1 MQKTREEL
9 WEEAWWQKIKR
20 EGVGGREED
29 QTLWECLALFTAQS
43 CLFPRLRP
51 PPSTTDSTRPPVVL
65 TEDVQLSFPINLGSA
80 ASSLPEALFL
90 LSRMLGV
97 LLLPKAR
104 KSLLGPI

>member
-9 WEEAWWQKIKR
+9 WEEAWWQMIKR
-20 EGVGGREED
+20 EGVEGREED
-29 QTLWECLALFTAQS
+29 QALWECLALFTAQS

-51 PPSTTDSTRPPVVL
+51 PLSTTDSTGPPVG
-65 TEDVQLSFPINLGSA
+65 LSFTINLGSA

-90 LSRMLGV
+90 LSRMLEV

-104 KSLLGPI
+104 KLILGPI